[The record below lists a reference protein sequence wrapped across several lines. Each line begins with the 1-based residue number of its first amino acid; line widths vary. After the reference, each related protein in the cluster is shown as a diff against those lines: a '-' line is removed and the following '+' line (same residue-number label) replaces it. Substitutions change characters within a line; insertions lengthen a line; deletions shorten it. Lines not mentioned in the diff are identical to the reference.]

1 MRIIDKFTN
10 YFCKKIKPGT
20 VIFGQNIT
28 TGSRISGLTNKVE
41 NIKNIKILNTQNSEA
56 SLIGFGFGLMIS
68 KVNSVYFAKQLD
80 FIILG
85 LDHIVNTL
93 NSVLLQKIQSSF
105 SIITYIVDSGYEGPQ
120 SRFHCLSDISSMSK
134 ANCCYLIFPDDIKIN
149 LKKINKKG
157 LNIFCLS
164 QKFSKQTNCPKVIY
178 ADKSGDF
185 FKYNNGKK
193 YTLIAMG
200 FSAYEVYELIQKN
213 IKFKDSDLFVITN
226 PSFIKAEKILN
237 SANKTRNVY
246 LFDDSRSENKNLN
259 ELEILLRKQSKKIAI
274 KKFYRKENIES
285 LYPNS
290 DNYLAEFDV
299 NKS

>member
-20 VIFGQNIT
+20 IIFGQNIT

-41 NIKNIKILNTQNSEA
+41 NIKNIQILNTQNSEA

-200 FSAYEVYELIQKN
+200 FSAYEVYELIKKN

-226 PSFIKAEKILN
+226 PSFKKAEKILN
-237 SANKTRNVY
+237 SAKKTKNVY

-274 KKFYRKENIES
+274 KKFYRKENVES

>member
-10 YFCKKIKPGT
+10 YFCKKIKPNT
-20 VIFGQNIT
+20 IIFGQNIT
-28 TGSRISGLTNKVE
+28 TGSRISGLTNRVE
-41 NIKNIKILNTQNSEA
+41 NIKNIEILNTQNSEA

-68 KVNSVYFAKQLD
+68 KINSIYFAKQLD

-93 NSVLLQKIQSSF
+93 NSALLQKVQNSF

-120 SRFHCLSDISSMSK
+120 SRFHCLSEISSMSK

-164 QKFSKQTNCPKVIY
+164 QKFSKQKTNPKAIY
-178 ADKSGDF
+178 ADKSGNY

-193 YTLIAMG
+193 YTFVAMG
-200 FSAYEVYELIQKN
+200 FAAYEVYELIKNN
-213 IKFKDSDLFVITN
+213 IKFRDVDLFVITN
-226 PSFIKAEKILN
+226 PSLKKVEKIQK
-237 SANKTRNVY
+237 SASKTKNVY

-259 ELEILLRKQSKKIAI
+259 ELEILMRKQSKKINI
-274 KKFYRKENIES
+274 KKIYRKENIKS

-290 DNYLAEFDV
+290 DNYLSEFDI
-299 NKS
+299 NKL

>member
-10 YFCKKIKPGT
+10 YFCRKIKPDT

-41 NIKNIKILNTQNSEA
+41 NIKNIQILNTQNSEA

-134 ANCCYLIFPDDIKIN
+134 ANCCYLIFSDDIKIN
-149 LKKINKKG
+149 LKRINKKG

-200 FSAYEVYELIQKN
+200 FSAYEVYELIKKN

-226 PSFIKAEKILN
+226 PSFKKAEKILN

-274 KKFYRKENIES
+274 KKFYRKENVES

>member
-20 VIFGQNIT
+20 IIFGQNIT

-41 NIKNIKILNTQNSEA
+41 NIKNIQILNTQNSEA

-200 FSAYEVYELIQKN
+200 FSAYEVYELIKKN

-226 PSFIKAEKILN
+226 PSFKKAEKILN

-274 KKFYRKENIES
+274 KKFYRKENVES